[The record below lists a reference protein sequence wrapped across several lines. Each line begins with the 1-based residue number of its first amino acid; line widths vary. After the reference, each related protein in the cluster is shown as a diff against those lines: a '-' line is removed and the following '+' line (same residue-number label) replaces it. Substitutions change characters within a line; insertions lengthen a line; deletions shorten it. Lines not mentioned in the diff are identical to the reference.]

1 MAGGAV
7 FAGAETTDV
16 ATTAVWEEVATAEPP
31 LFEAVTAI
39 RIVKPT
45 SLLERVYEELVAA
58 LTSLQEAPV
67 VSQRRHWYEYDVG
80 ELLQVPADAD
90 SD

>member
-1 MAGGAV
+1 VLDDAA
-7 FAGAETTDV
+7 
-16 ATTAVWEEVATAEPP
+16 ATVPLCVEVAVAEPS
-31 LFEAVTAI
+31 LFEAVTAT
-39 RIVKPT
+39 RIVKPA
-45 SLLERVYEELVAA
+45 SVLERVYEELVAA